1 MKKFLVLLTLFV
13 ASFSVT
19 VAHAEANYVKDDAK
33 VLSQS
38 QVQNLNEMLN
48 ELATSQTKSGESVHL
63 EYAILT
69 VKSLNRDDIEDY
81 ARDIFNKKQIGDS
94 QHNLGVLFVIAIKDH
109 EYRIQLGDGWNKT
122 KYVNEKHIKKW
133 VYTDNVTTM
142 LRSDNYGEAIE
153 TITENMIALLGQDV
167 VLPQSQEAF
176 AKSLGVRI
184 VKSELAD
191 VKRLKIL
198 KTFGIGSVIALL
210 GGAISFFSVSSWRK
224 FAKKRYLKKHRA
236 LVLSILELELGFY
249 AEKERLSISD
259 ESLADAFNETKLP
272 PTIENVQMFLDN
284 FKWHDALIKQGDAQY
299 KEDRKPRE
307 QEEMALRITKKKPS
321 RRYHDFNDMN
331 DNFRHDRFWRGYYYG
346 TLLYPVAAPQTAFA
360 DHDNSDSNSGND
372 TWTGFGGGG
381 GFSSGGGASAGW

>member
-321 RRYHDFNDMN
+321 RRYHDFDDMN

-381 GFSSGGGASAGW
+381 GFSSGSGASGGW

>member
-198 KTFGIGSVIALL
+198 KTFGIGSVISLL

-381 GFSSGGGASAGW
+381 GFSSGGGASGGW

>member
-307 QEEMALRITKKKPS
+307 REEMALRITKKKPS

-381 GFSSGGGASAGW
+381 GFSSGGGASGGW

>member
-272 PTIENVQMFLDN
+272 PTIGNVQMFLDN

-381 GFSSGGGASAGW
+381 GFSSGGGASGGW

>member
-109 EYRIQLGDGWNKT
+109 EYRIQLGDGWNKS

-272 PTIENVQMFLDN
+272 PTIGNVQMFLDN
-284 FKWHDALIKQGDAQY
+284 FKWHNALVKQGDAQY
-299 KEDRKPRE
+299 KEDRQPRE

-381 GFSSGGGASAGW
+381 GFSSGGGASGGW

>member
-381 GFSSGGGASAGW
+381 GFSSGGGASGGW

>member
-284 FKWHDALIKQGDAQY
+284 FKWHDALIKHGDAQY
-299 KEDRKPRE
+299 KEDSKHRE

-321 RRYHDFNDMN
+321 RR
-331 DNFRHDRFWRGYYYG
+331 
-346 TLLYPVAAPQTAFA
+346 
-360 DHDNSDSNSGND
+360 
-372 TWTGFGGGG
+372 
-381 GFSSGGGASAGW
+381 

>member
-109 EYRIQLGDGWNKT
+109 EYRIQLGDGWNKS

-381 GFSSGGGASAGW
+381 GFSSGGGASGGW

>member
-224 FAKKRYLKKHRA
+224 FAKKRYPKST
-236 LVLSILELELGFY
+236 VL
-249 AEKERLSISD
+249 
-259 ESLADAFNETKLP
+259 
-272 PTIENVQMFLDN
+272 
-284 FKWHDALIKQGDAQY
+284 
-299 KEDRKPRE
+299 
-307 QEEMALRITKKKPS
+307 
-321 RRYHDFNDMN
+321 
-331 DNFRHDRFWRGYYYG
+331 
-346 TLLYPVAAPQTAFA
+346 
-360 DHDNSDSNSGND
+360 
-372 TWTGFGGGG
+372 
-381 GFSSGGGASAGW
+381 

>member
-1 MKKFLVLLTLFV
+1 MKKILVLLTLFV

-224 FAKKRYLKKHRA
+224 FAKKRYLNKHRA

-299 KEDRKPRE
+299 KEDRKHRE

-381 GFSSGGGASAGW
+381 GFSSGSGASGGW

>member
-259 ESLADAFNETKLP
+259 ESLADAFNETRLP
-272 PTIENVQMFLDN
+272 PTIDNIQMFLDN

-381 GFSSGGGASAGW
+381 GFSSGSGASGGW

>member
-94 QHNLGVLFVIAIKDH
+94 QQNLGVLFVIAIKDH

-381 GFSSGGGASAGW
+381 GFSSGSGASGGW

>member
-33 VLSQS
+33 VISQS

-381 GFSSGGGASAGW
+381 GFSSGGGASSGW

>member
-381 GFSSGGGASAGW
+381 GFSSGGGASSDW

>member
-48 ELATSQTKSGESVHL
+48 ELATSQTKSGESVHW

-81 ARDIFNKKQIGDS
+81 ARKIFNKKQIGDS

-224 FAKKRYLKKHRA
+224 FAKKRYLKKRRA

-381 GFSSGGGASAGW
+381 GFSSGGGASGGW

>member
-33 VLSQS
+33 VISQS

-299 KEDRKPRE
+299 KEDRKHRE

-381 GFSSGGGASAGW
+381 GFSSGGGASSGW

>member
-81 ARDIFNKKQIGDS
+81 ARDIFNKKQIGNS

-381 GFSSGGGASAGW
+381 GFSSGGGASGGW

>member
-33 VLSQS
+33 VISQS

-299 KEDRKPRE
+299 KEDRKHRE

-381 GFSSGGGASAGW
+381 GFSSGSGASGGW

>member
-19 VAHAEANYVKDDAK
+19 VGHAEANYVKDDAK

-381 GFSSGGGASAGW
+381 GFSSGSGASGGW

>member
-1 MKKFLVLLTLFV
+1 MKKILVLLTSFV

-81 ARDIFNKKQIGDS
+81 ARDIFNKKQIADS
-94 QHNLGVLFVIAIKDH
+94 QHNLGVLFVIAIKDN

-331 DNFRHDRFWRGYYYG
+331 DNFRHDRFWRGYYYS

-381 GFSSGGGASAGW
+381 GFSSGGGASGGW

>member
-1 MKKFLVLLTLFV
+1 M
-13 ASFSVT
+13 T

-321 RRYHDFNDMN
+321 RRYHDFDDMN

-381 GFSSGGGASAGW
+381 GFSSGGGASGGW

>member
-33 VLSQS
+33 VISQS

-299 KEDRKPRE
+299 KEDRKHRE

-381 GFSSGGGASAGW
+381 GFSSGGGASGGW

>member
-1 MKKFLVLLTLFV
+1 MKKILVLLTLFV

-284 FKWHDALIKQGDAQY
+284 FKWHNALIKQGDAQY

-381 GFSSGGGASAGW
+381 GFSSGSGASGGW

>member
-284 FKWHDALIKQGDAQY
+284 FKWHDALIKQGDAKY

-381 GFSSGGGASAGW
+381 GFSSGGGASGGW

>member
-33 VLSQS
+33 VISQS

-272 PTIENVQMFLDN
+272 PTIENVQMFLDS

-299 KEDRKPRE
+299 KEDRKHRE

-381 GFSSGGGASAGW
+381 GFSSGGGASGGW

>member
-299 KEDRKPRE
+299 KEDRKHRE

-381 GFSSGGGASAGW
+381 GFSSGGGASGGW

>member
-299 KEDRKPRE
+299 KEDRKHRE

-381 GFSSGGGASAGW
+381 GFSSGSGASGG

>member
-33 VLSQS
+33 VISQS

-381 GFSSGGGASAGW
+381 GFSSGGGASGGW

>member
-33 VLSQS
+33 VISQS

-142 LRSDNYGEAIE
+142 LRSDNYGEVIE

-299 KEDRKPRE
+299 KEDRKHRE

-381 GFSSGGGASAGW
+381 GFSSGGGASGGW

>member
-284 FKWHDALIKQGDAQY
+284 FKWHDVLIKQGDAQY

-381 GFSSGGGASAGW
+381 GFSSGGGASGGW

>member
-19 VAHAEANYVKDDAK
+19 VAHAEANFVKDDAK

-381 GFSSGGGASAGW
+381 GFSSGSGASGGW

>member
-1 MKKFLVLLTLFV
+1 MKKILVLLTLFV

-381 GFSSGGGASAGW
+381 GFSSGGGASGGW

>member
-48 ELATSQTKSGESVHL
+48 ELTTSQTKSGESVHL

-133 VYTDNVTTM
+133 VYTGNVTTM

-381 GFSSGGGASAGW
+381 GFSSGSGASGGW